1 MIKTLST
8 WIAEG
13 EHEGQDFKAR
23 VPEAA
28 KIARTLAA
36 FANGKGGRL
45 LIGITDQF
53 GLSTISPEE
62 EKHNLM
68 RAAKL
73 FCKPIP
79 TIKYEEHLYK
89 GKIILL
95 ALVKMGTKG
104 PYKAPDEKGH
114 WRIFIRQKDKTIL
127 PGPVVAEGLT
137 YKFRSKPISL
147 TGKEGQI
154 LELLKNES
162 VSFEDIKTRSGIEPK
177 IIRASLINLYASN
190 LLVANYSSSIELFGI
205 KELVPSAN

>member
-45 LIGITDQF
+45 LVGITDQY
-53 GLSTISPEE
+53 GLSSISPEE
-62 EKHNLM
+62 EKHSLM

-89 GKIILL
+89 GKVILL
-95 ALVKMGTKG
+95 ALVKAGTKG
-104 PYKAPDEKGH
+104 PYKAPDEEGH
-114 WRIFIRQKDKTIL
+114 WRIFIRQKDETIM
-127 PGPVVAEGLT
+127 PGPVVAEGLM
-137 YKFRSKPISL
+137 YKFKSKPIVL
-147 TGKEGQI
+147 TGQEGR
-154 LELLKNES
+154 LMDLLKKES
-162 VSFEDIKTRSGIEPK
+162 ASFETLTSLSGLEPK
-177 IIRASLINLYASN
+177 IVRTSLINLYASN
-190 LLVANYSSSIELFGI
+190 LLIVSYTSSTELFGL
-205 KELVPSAN
+205 KGLVPSAI